1 MAERKKRGR
10 PAFQLTDE
18 QREKVADYAKVGC
31 TKQEIAVMIDVA
43 ESTLLKNEEFREL
56 YKKNFEYMKASLRR
70 TMIQKAVGDKNTGM
84 LIWLSKQ
91 YLEFSDTPRE
101 TDLREREVVLKEL
114 EFEKGNK
121 QPTARDFD
129 DLIQALNAQKHDLY
143 GDDDEQAAAEVMNQE
158 EEGAE
163 HG

>member
-18 QREKVADYAKVGC
+18 QRTKIEDYAKIGC
-31 TKQEIAVMIDVA
+31 TKQEIALMLDVNR
-43 ESTLLKNEEFREL
+43 STLEKNEEFMAL

-70 TMIQKAVGDKNTGM
+70 TMIQKALGDKNTGM

-91 YLEFSDTPRE
+91 YLDFSDTPRE

-143 GDDDEQAAAEVMNQE
+143 GDEDEQAATEVMNQE